1 MILCTL
7 STWNADHEG
16 LRLNRT
22 NGKHS
27 PVRLRTSSRTM
38 GGDGLKLTLTNHNP
52 NPDPKSHQREGQ
64 PRKTENELTNDG
76 WRWFKT
82 NPN

>member
-1 MILCTL
+1 
-7 STWNADHEG
+7 
-16 LRLNRT
+16 
-22 NGKHS
+22 
-27 PVRLRTSSRTM
+27 M